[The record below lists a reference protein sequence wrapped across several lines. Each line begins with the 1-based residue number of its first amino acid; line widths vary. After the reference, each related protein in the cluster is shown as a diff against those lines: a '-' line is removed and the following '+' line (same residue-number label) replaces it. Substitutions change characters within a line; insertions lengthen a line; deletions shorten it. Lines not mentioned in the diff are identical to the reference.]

1 MQKLILTLCIIFSFV
16 SLRADE
22 YQILR
27 LNNKTIN
34 INDKVLTVGDKFSDS
49 DEIKWEKS
57 KSSVMII
64 QKHNSMQRRLSASD
78 FNNKV
83 KTVLDYFKSIERL
96 SDRSTKFPLMGISD
110 HKKFFESDTFIL
122 IDAIFIDSKWRIDAE
137 NYFKIRY
144 TYNNKSYSKKIPTRN
159 NVMTIT
165 PHILC
170 PEIIASKSEVLLNC
184 QIEYVELDYGE
195 ITPITDKLKILYVPL
210 RK

>member
-1 MQKLILTLCIIFSFV
+1 MAPSIKIL
-16 SLRADE
+16 
-22 YQILR
+22 Q
-27 LNNKTIN
+27 
-34 INDKVLTVGDKFSDS
+34 
-49 DEIKWEKS
+49 
-57 KSSVMII
+57 
-64 QKHNSMQRRLSASD
+64 QRLSASD

-159 NVMTIT
+159 NVLTIT
-165 PHILC
+165 PDILC

-195 ITPITDKLKILYVPL
+195 ITQITDKMKILYVPL